1 MKKLKTRAISA
12 FLAIAMTATMLPTA
26 FAENGAEL
34 EATVFMTVSNQG
46 ILAVDNDG
54 AAMAGREVVVTDLDS
69 DGKLTYH
76 EALIAAHKTY
86 HSEDGYSAPGG
97 YVGELWGA
105 ETTNALFFIND
116 EGLATG
122 VSEDTIADGDRL
134 TASINR
140 DNTYYADWYS
150 FFDVPEKSVAAGE
163 EFSLILKGH
172 LGMAYTDEDKVDAAL
187 GGISVGLWENGA
199 FSEIEATDDEGRVT
213 LSFAEEGTY
222 YISAQGSVEDV
233 VTDYSLMNM
242 STDDA
247 PVFGVMDLTTYET
260 QMAYTET
267 DYGDGPYPADEVKY
281 VDFEVWNESQ
291 DTYHQYVPQARRC
304 AEQRYLLS
312 PGARPVCQPAELR
325 KPGCDPDGQPDGN
338 TGRFWRQHCLSI
350 RYPAPRFENCWE
362 RRWNHGEEAKT
373 GRGQSPPE
381 ECAPAVPGGEHLT
394 VDVPLSE
401 KGVLANG
408 SGHNTEEVGRS
419 AGTGGM

>member
-291 DTYHQYVPQARRC
+291 DTYHTLKSNQLIADCPIIAPACVVTVAGDAPQMSDAEAAEVIYSEFSKTEYPPPSWRPLSTSWSAVPPPRLSPFLG
-304 AEQRYLLS
+304 LLS
-312 PGARPVCQPAELR
+312 CSP
-325 KPGCDPDGQPDGN
+325 
-338 TGRFWRQHCLSI
+338 
-350 RYPAPRFENCWE
+350 E
-362 RRWNHGEEAKT
+362 R
-373 GRGQSPPE
+373 
-381 ECAPAVPGGEHLT
+381 
-394 VDVPLSE
+394 
-401 KGVLANG
+401 G
-408 SGHNTEEVGRS
+408 SL
-419 AGTGGM
+419 